1 MGGRETCAG
10 RFETESVGWQVVEEL
25 PHKPKDGELT
35 KSINLCALDNAL
47 GNPDAEWAGVMQE
60 AHGNLFSHVTIII
73 TPAQL
78 AQMQAVIAAVE
89 KVVALPAWQQQV
101 LGDIS
106 GQFIPANLGVFFGYD
121 FHLNE
126 DGAHLI
132 EINTNAGG
140 AFFNILLQQSQRDET
155 LPGVTLAPDD
165 MGQDIVAM
173 FRHEWKLQRGDEPL
187 HTIAI
192 VDEAPQSQ
200 YFYPEFVLARQ
211 LFERA
216 GIHAFIA
223 DPANFESRA
232 DGLYCGENKVDL
244 IYNRLTDFSLSQYPA
259 LRAAYQQNQLVLTPH
274 PYAYSLYADKRNLTL
289 LTDGERLR
297 AMGVDDTTVATLLAG
312 IPQTRLVEAPD
323 AEQWWKERKEWFFK
337 PATGYGGKGSYRG
350 ANVTQRV
357 FAEIMQGGYV
367 AQRRAM
373 PGERMVS
380 VAGAEP
386 AAFKFDVRCYVYEG
400 VVQLVVARLYQGQM
414 TNFRTPGG
422 GFAMVR
428 VERTL

>member
-1 MGGRETCAG
+1 
-10 RFETESVGWQVVEEL
+10 VEAL
-25 PHKPKDGELT
+25 SPRPKDGELT
-35 KSINLCALDNAL
+35 MSINRCALDNAL
-47 GNPDAEWAGVMQE
+47 GNPDAEWAGVMQP
-60 AHGNLFSHVTIII
+60 AHGNLFSNVTITI

-78 AQMQAVIAAVE
+78 AQMQAVITAVE
-89 KVVALPAWQQQV
+89 EVVALPAWHKLV
-101 LGDIS
+101 LGETS
-106 GQFIPANLGVFFGYD
+106 GKFVPANLSVFFGYD

-126 DGAHLI
+126 DGVHLI

-140 AFFNILLQQSQRDET
+140 AFFNILLQQSQRDDV
-155 LPGVTLAPDD
+155 LPGKTPAADD
-165 MGQDIVAM
+165 LERVIVAM
-173 FRHEWKLQRGDEPL
+173 FRHEWQLQRGDAPL
-187 HTIAI
+187 RTIAI

-211 LFERA
+211 MFERA

-223 DPANFESRA
+223 DPSDFEVRA

-244 IYNRLTDFSLSQYPA
+244 IYNRLTDFSLGIYPA
-259 LRAAYQQNQLVLTPH
+259 LLAAYQHNQLVLTPH
-274 PYAYSLYADKRNLTL
+274 PHAYMLYADKRNLAL
-289 LTDGERLR
+289 FTDGERLR
-297 AMGVDDTTVATLLAG
+297 AMGVSDATIATLLAG
-312 IPQTRLVEAPD
+312 IPQTRLVEAQD

-380 VAGAEP
+380 VAGAE
-386 AAFKFDVRCYVYEG
+386 AVAFKFDVRCYVYDG
-400 VVQLVVARLYQGQM
+400 VVQLVIARLYQGQM

-422 GFAMVR
+422 GFGMVR
-428 VERTL
+428 VEAALKR

>member
-1 MGGRETCAG
+1 MEDL
-10 RFETESVGWQVVEEL
+10 SQ
-25 PHKPKDGELT
+25 KPKDGELT
-35 KSINLCALDNAL
+35 TSINRCAVNNSLERPED
-47 GNPDAEWAGVMQE
+47 EWAGVMQA
-60 AHGNLFSHVTIII
+60 AHGNLFSNVTIII
-73 TPAQL
+73 KPAQL
-78 AQMQAVIAAVE
+78 AQMHAVIAAVE
-89 KVVALPAWQQQV
+89 KVVALPAWHREV
-101 LGDIS
+101 LGDTS
-106 GQFIPANLGVFFGYD
+106 GQFIPANHGVFFGYD

-155 LPGVTLAPDD
+155 LAGVSLAPNDLE
-165 MGQDIVAM
+165 QDIVAM
-173 FRHEWKLQRGDEPL
+173 FRHEWKLQRGDAIL
-187 HTIAI
+187 HNIAI

-223 DPANFESRA
+223 DPANFEARA
-232 DGLYCGENKVDL
+232 DGLYCGENKIDL
-244 IYNRLTDFSLSQYPA
+244 IYNRLTDFSLKQFPA
-259 LRAAYQQNQLVLTPH
+259 LLAAYQQNNLVLTPH
-274 PYAYSLYADKRNLTL
+274 PYAYNLYADKRNLTL

-297 AMGVDDTTVATLLAG
+297 AMGVDDATIATLLAG
-312 IPQTRLVEAPD
+312 IPQTRLVEVQD

-386 AAFKFDVRCYVYEG
+386 AAFKFDARCYVYEG

-428 VERTL
+428 VET

>member
-1 MGGRETCAG
+1 M
-10 RFETESVGWQVVEEL
+10 EEL
-25 PHKPKDGELT
+25 SHKPTDGALT
-35 KSINLCALDNAL
+35 RSINRCAVISSLDR
-47 GNPDAEWAGVMQE
+47 PEDEWSGVMQA
-60 AHGNLFSHVTIII
+60 AHGNLFSNVTIII

-78 AQMQAVIAAVE
+78 AQMHAVIAAVE

-101 LGDIS
+101 LGDTA
-106 GQFIPANLGVFFGYD
+106 GQFVPANPGVFFGYD

-140 AFFNILLQQSQRDET
+140 AFFNILLQQSQRDEA
-155 LPGVTLAPDD
+155 LPGKSLAADD
-165 MGQDIVAM
+165 LEQDIVAM
-173 FRHEWKLQRGDEPL
+173 FRHEWQLQRGDATL
-187 HTIAI
+187 RTIAI
-192 VDEAPQSQ
+192 VDEAPQTQ
-200 YFYPEFVLARQ
+200 YFYPEFILARQ

-223 DPANFESRA
+223 DPADFQARA
-232 DGLYCGENKVDL
+232 DGLYCGENRVDL

-259 LRAAYQQNQLVLTPH
+259 LLAAYRQNQLVLTPH
-274 PYAYSLYADKRNLTL
+274 PYAYTLYADKRNLTL

-297 AMGVDDTTVATLLAG
+297 TMGADDATITILLAG
-312 IPQTRLVEAPD
+312 IPQTRLVEARD
-323 AEQWWKERKEWFFK
+323 AEQWWKDRKEWFFK

-357 FAEIMQGGYV
+357 FAEIVQGGYV

-386 AAFKFDVRCYVYEG
+386 AAFKFDVRCYVYDG

-428 VERTL
+428 VE

>member
-1 MGGRETCAG
+1 MENL
-10 RFETESVGWQVVEEL
+10 SQ
-25 PHKPKDGELT
+25 KPKDGEFT
-35 KSINLCALDNAL
+35 KSINRCALDNAL
-47 GNPDAEWAGVMQE
+47 GNPDAEWAGVMQP
-60 AHGNLFSHVTIII
+60 AHGNLFSNVTITI

-78 AQMQAVIAAVE
+78 AQMQAVITAVE
-89 KVVALPAWQQQV
+89 KVVAMPAWHQEV
-101 LGDIS
+101 LGDTS
-106 GQFIPANLGVFFGYD
+106 GQFVPANLGVFFGYD

-140 AFFNILLQQSQRDET
+140 AFFNILLQQSQRDDV
-155 LPGVTLAPDD
+155 LPGKSPAADD
-165 MGQDIVAM
+165 LEQAIVAM
-173 FRHEWKLQRGDEPL
+173 FRHEWQLQRDDAPL
-187 HTIAI
+187 RIIAI

-211 LFERA
+211 MFERA
-216 GIHAFIA
+216 GIRAFIA
-223 DPANFESRA
+223 DPGDFEARV

-244 IYNRLTDFSLSQYPA
+244 IYNRLTDFSLAQHPA
-259 LRAAYQQNQLVLTPH
+259 LLAAYRQNQLVLTPH
-274 PYAYSLYADKRNLTL
+274 PHAYTLYADKRNLAL
-289 LTDGERLR
+289 FTDGEHLR
-297 AMGVDDTTVATLLAG
+297 AMGVGGDTIATLLAG
-312 IPQTRLVEAPD
+312 IPQTRLVDAQD
-323 AEQWWKERKEWFFK
+323 AEQWWKERKDWFFK

-380 VAGAEP
+380 VADAE
-386 AAFKFDVRCYVYEG
+386 AVAFKFDVRCYVYDG
-400 VVQLVVARLYQGQM
+400 VVQLVIARLYQGQM

-422 GFAMVR
+422 GFGMVR
-428 VERTL
+428 VES